1 MCRLWMDMTV
11 ALIQSLTTTRLL
23 VGDRVGIKKTSD
35 GAMLLSTGEDF
46 GIAATNVTKVS

>member
-1 MCRLWMDMTV
+1 MTV